1 MFFTDAVSNK
11 INNKCYNLF
20 VTLYFLYIKYYISK
34 SPILKK
40 KLLFRWLLFEKVD
53 KIIIYDNLQC
63 KKNNN

>member
-63 KKNNN
+63 KKK